1 MFGARGTGNP
11 TPVAR
16 RVLLAFLVAVA
27 FGLFAAACGGGD
39 NDEGVAPAG
48 APDEASTFADEWP
61 APNGDYANTRVARGS
76 EISSDNVT
84 DLGIAWAKRITATGT
99 FGGYASTPLIVDGV
113 VYTQDLESNVRAY
126 DLESGDP
133 KWEREYDSPNVGP
146 NGLTI
151 GDGRI
156 YGATSERAFALD
168 ADTGEQVWLSQRL
181 VRNDREGIDMAP
193 AVLDGLVYVSTVP
206 GNTKT
211 FYGGNG
217 VGVLW
222 ALDAETGEKRWTFD
236 TVPRDLWNPKFQ
248 EINSGGG
255 LWHPPAFDG
264 DAMYIDIAN
273 PAPWPGTNEH
283 PWGSSR
289 PGPNL
294 YTNSTVR
301 LDPQTG
307 KMAWHRQVL
316 PHDVYDWDLHLPPIV
331 GTADGKDVVFVSG
344 KLGRVYA
351 IDRSDGSVVWEQSVG
366 RHNGHDDDNKAA
378 LAGELD
384 ALPKLP
390 LTVYPGI
397 LGGVETQMAL
407 DDGRLFVPIVD
418 LPALFQTQEKY
429 QPLIAKGTGEFL
441 ALDADTG
448 MVDWQVDLP
457 TPAYG
462 GATVSNDLVFTTTF
476 AGHLMAFDVETGK
489 TVLDKQMPAG
499 TNATVAISGDTLV
512 TAASFPQGGDQVAQI
527 IAYRLGASGSPVT
540 GGGGQGGGGGG
551 QGGGG
556 EAAAGKQVFTNNC
569 GSCHVLGDAGTQGSV
584 GPNLDELKPSR
595 DQVEQQVR
603 NGGGGMPAF
612 QGRLTDDQI
621 DAVSDYVARV
631 AGTSSGGGGGPGG
644 GP

>member
-1 MFGARGTGNP
+1 VRGRGLISLLVLVFGIS
-11 TPVAR
+11 
-16 RVLLAFLVAVA
+16 FLV
-27 FGLFAAACGGGD
+27 AACGGSSGGESAVPD
-39 NDEGVAPAG
+39 G
-48 APDEASTFADEWP
+48 APKEASPFADEWP
-61 APNGDYANTRVARGS
+61 APNGDYGNTRVAAGS
-76 EISSDNVT
+76 EISSDNVA

-113 VYTQDLESNVRAY
+113 VYTQDLESDVRAY
-126 DLESGDP
+126 DLQSGDL
-133 KWEREYDSPNVGP
+133 KWQHAFDSPNVGP

-156 YGATSERAFALD
+156 YGATSEQAFALD
-168 ADTGEQVWLSQRL
+168 ADSGDQIWLSEKL

-193 AVLDGLVYVSTVP
+193 AVFDGMVYVSTVP
-206 GNTKT
+206 GNAKS
-211 FYGGNG
+211 FYAGNG
-217 VGVLW
+217 QGVLW
-222 ALDAETGEKRWTFD
+222 ALDAETGKKQWTFD
-236 TVPRDLWNPKFQ
+236 TVPPDLWNEKLK

-283 PWGSSR
+283 PWGASR

-301 LDPQTG
+301 LDPETG

-331 GTADGKDVVFVSG
+331 GTANGTDVVFVSG

-378 LAGELD
+378 LAGETES
-384 ALPKLP
+384 LPKLP

-397 LGGVETQMAL
+397 LGGVETLMAL
-407 DDGRLFVPIVD
+407 DAGRLFVPIVN
-418 LPALFQTQEKY
+418 LPAQFDTQEKY
-429 QPLIAKGTGEFL
+429 KPVIAKGTGEFL

-448 MVDWQVDLP
+448 QTDWKVDLP

-462 GATVSNDLVFTTTF
+462 AATVSNDLVFTTTF

-489 TVLDKQMPAG
+489 TVLDRQLPAG

-512 TAASFPQGGDQVAQI
+512 TAASFPQGGDQVAQV
-527 IAYRLGASGSPVT
+527 IAYRLGANGSAVS
-540 GGGGQGGGGGG
+540 GGGGTTGGGGG

-556 EAAAGKQVFTNNC
+556 QAAGKSVFTSNC
-569 GSCHVLGDAGTQGSV
+569 GSCHTLADAGSGGSV
-584 GPNLDELKPSR
+584 GPNLDELQPSR

-612 QGRLTDDQI
+612 QGRLSDDEI
-621 DAVSDYVARV
+621 GAVSNYVAKV
-631 AGTSSGGGGGPGG
+631 AGKTSGGGGGGPGG